1 MKTFLRYNGLK
12 FDMLVHTLN
21 FSKNQIIIFHDDY
34 KLLVDNT
41 ELHWNTSEV
50 STIIDVTPINEESK
64 KYLDKLLV
72 QKKIV

>member
-21 FSKNQIIIFHDDY
+21 VSKNQIIIFHDDY